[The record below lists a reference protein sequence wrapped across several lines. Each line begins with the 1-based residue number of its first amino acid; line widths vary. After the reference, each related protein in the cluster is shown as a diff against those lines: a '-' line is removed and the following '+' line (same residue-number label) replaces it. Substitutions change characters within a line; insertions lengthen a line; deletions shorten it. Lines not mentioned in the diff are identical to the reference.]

1 MKLIKNISL
10 ALVAFL
16 ALLGSCKEN
25 KTEPEVVTVNNTVA
39 KEKTKVFADNAE
51 FSKAEFTIKGMTCQI
66 GCAATIEK
74 KLAKMEGVKSAT
86 VSFDKELAIVEYDTN
101 SVTPEDLTKTVTSA
115 ASGDIYTVENMHT
128 AE

>member
-10 ALVAFL
+10 LLVASLTLF
-16 ALLGSCKEN
+16 ASCKEN
-25 KTEPEVVTVNNTVA
+25 KQEPEVVTVNNTVA
-39 KEKTKVFADNAE
+39 KEKTKVFADNAK

-101 SVTPEDLTKTVTSA
+101 SVTTEDLTNTVTSVA
-115 ASGDIYTVENMHT
+115 AGDTYTVENMK
-128 AE
+128 AGE